1 MRPVGVCTR
10 RLQIQNVKLRCW
22 NWIAWN
28 GGVWMSERESGN
40 GMKASAPHSHCV
52 GVALGSL
59 TMRRRRRWGRVR
71 TNMSKQ
77 VLNQEAQN

>member
-28 GGVWMSERESGN
+28 EGVWMSERESRN
-40 GMKASAPHSHCV
+40 GMKASAPQNHCANV
-52 GVALGSL
+52 RRVETVVDSGIYLSYGGS
-59 TMRRRRRWGRVR
+59 
-71 TNMSKQ
+71 Q
-77 VLNQEAQN
+77 